1 MLNRRRRSI
10 DGTAF
15 MTHSAYEANVK
26 IICLADTGEDAPTK
40 CISEHV
46 TLDVKCSITFIDFE
60 GRSDG
65 ESMLKIVQ
73 QVKPREV
80 ILVRGDPK
88 TTKRFAEQIK
98 K

>member
-1 MLNRRRRSI
+1 LSPETN
-10 DGTAF
+10 
-15 MTHSAYEANVK
+15 E
-26 IICLADTGEDAPTK
+26 EPPTK
-40 CISEHV
+40 CISEET
-46 TLDVKCSITFIDFE
+46 TLDIKCSISFIDFE

-88 TTKRFAEQIK
+88 TTKHFAEQIK